1 MKKRSILRIEQLEPR
16 VTPDV
21 ALGNGAGAA
30 LSSLAGGLAG
40 LGDSG
45 LAMPQ
50 PGTDV
55 EQPLD
60 LGSATEPARA
70 TGLFDN
76 SSHLQALEALFL
88 DDQELDSIL
97 QRSGRS
103 SLAPDTGQ
111 SQDSQVDSS
120 APAAGEAHA
129 PELGALGWQFMRN
142 YTRKAIRNEELKHG
156 PLRDSEDIVHQVFVE
171 WREQTDNGDLAL
183 ANLLNKDSAERQLLR
198 RSVRRVL
205 DRVRYEQARQQRMV
219 ELIDQPAPLKPAEMD
234 WLDLQI
240 DIARG
245 AGRLGPRE
253 RLLLELRR
261 QGMTFEEIGS
271 ETGMLKQRVCE
282 IYNAA
287 VQRLQAV
294 YAD

>member
-30 LSSLAGGLAG
+30 LSSLTGGLAG

-60 LGSATEPARA
+60 LGSATDAARA
-70 TGLFDN
+70 TGLFGN

-97 QRSGRS
+97 QKSGRS

-111 SQDSQVDSS
+111 SQDSQVDPS
-120 APAAGEAHA
+120 APVGEGHA
-129 PELGALGWQFMRN
+129 LELGALGWQFMRN

-205 DRVRYEQARQQRMV
+205 DRVRYEQGRQQRMV
-219 ELIDQPAPLKPAEMD
+219 ELIDQPAPLQPAEMD

-240 DIARG
+240 DLARG